1 MTKMKLLVVLSA
13 SLMLTAGQRNR
24 NNLTQRNR
32 SLQPSTTPTPADNE
46 FFDSRNCEAMNI
58 PVSPQMDHWACLCN
72 QFELQ
77 RETCEQD
84 IEKYLPSQPG
94 AKVCMDHQ
102 HYYIGLN
109 DRCNYEHDLDS
120 SNDPAGKAMQFALD
134 LFQAADPKNPDDNF
148 IVSPLSP
155 QVLLAQLTE
164 ACSEKARMEMIKGL
178 KLNGNEAASLVDA
191 LTSAANKDSTANKLD
206 IASAFFKAKSMKLL
220 DEFRDD
226 AKRNNIKMI
235 DIDFSDT
242 AQAARTVNEWANT
255 KTRGNIPQVISE
267 QGISPDMAML
277 LVNAI
282 YFKGTWLYKFNE
294 TETNR
299 RGQFESMKNK
309 KMSVHMMSQTNKLRF
324 GEINFDI
331 YSDPEKGLRWVEL
344 PYDGDELSM
353 IVLLPKMR
361 HQLDEMLSQTNGS
374 HLQEIFRVLRRNH
387 NPIKIHL
394 KMPRFTIQSSVSLV
408 QPLKKLGIKEIF
420 EDDSPLPK
428 LSKAQTRVGDVKQDA
443 FLSVD
448 EKGTT
453 ATAVSRVTIIP
464 LSLNTYDDM
473 DFKCDEPFLVMV
485 VDKTR
490 EIPLFLAKIR
500 KPLKTKDDDKRAFG

>member
-1 MTKMKLLVVLSA
+1 
-13 SLMLTAGQRNR
+13 
-24 NNLTQRNR
+24 
-32 SLQPSTTPTPADNE
+32 
-46 FFDSRNCEAMNI
+46 
-58 PVSPQMDHWACLCN
+58 
-72 QFELQ
+72 
-77 RETCEQD
+77 
-84 IEKYLPSQPG
+84 
-94 AKVCMDHQ
+94 
-102 HYYIGLN
+102 
-109 DRCNYEHDLDS
+109 
-120 SNDPAGKAMQFALD
+120 
-134 LFQAADPKNPDDNF
+134 
-148 IVSPLSP
+148 
-155 QVLLAQLTE
+155 
-164 ACSEKARMEMIKGL
+164 
-178 KLNGNEAASLVDA
+178 
-191 LTSAANKDSTANKLD
+191 
-206 IASAFFKAKSMKLL
+206 
-220 DEFRDD
+220 
-226 AKRNNIKMI
+226 
-235 DIDFSDT
+235 
-242 AQAARTVNEWANT
+242 
-255 KTRGNIPQVISE
+255 
-267 QGISPDMAML
+267 
-277 LVNAI
+277 
-282 YFKGTWLYKFNE
+282 
-294 TETNR
+294 
-299 RGQFESMKNK
+299 
-309 KMSVHMMSQTNKLRF
+309 MMSQTNKLRF

-408 QPLKKLGIKEIF
+408 QPLKKVYFLVFFNKLLVGFYAYYFFIILLQLGIKEIF

>member
-1 MTKMKLLVVLSA
+1 
-13 SLMLTAGQRNR
+13 MLTAAQKNR
-24 NNLTQRNR
+24 YNMKSRLD
-32 SLQPSTTPTPADNE
+32 QPTTTPASTVDTV
-46 FFDSRNCEAMNI
+46 FYDSRNCDSMNAAE
-58 PVSPQMDHWACLCN
+58 STEMDHWTCLCR

-77 RETCEQD
+77 RDTCEQE

-109 DRCNYEHDLDS
+109 DRCNYEQDLDS
-120 SNDPAGKAMQFALD
+120 SNDPAGKAMEFGLN

-206 IASAFFKAKSMKLL
+206 IASTFFKAKSIKLL
-220 DEFRDD
+220 DEFRDN
-226 AKRNNIKMI
+226 AKRNNMKVI
-235 DIDFSDT
+235 DVDFSDT
-242 AQAARTVNEWANT
+242 QQAAQTINEWANT

-294 TETNR
+294 TTTDKR
-299 RGQFESMKNK
+299 ARFESMKNK
-309 KMSVHMMSQTNKLRF
+309 HMSVHMMSQTNKLRF
-324 GEINFDI
+324 GEINYGI

-361 HQLDEMLSQTNGS
+361 HQLDEMLSQTNRS
-374 HLQEIFRVLRRNH
+374 HFQEIFKVIRRNH
-387 NPIKIHL
+387 NPVKIHL

-420 EDDSPLPK
+420 ESDSPLPK
-428 LSKAQTRVGDVKQDA
+428 LSKMQTRVGDVKQDA

-453 ATAVSRVTIIP
+453 ATAVSMVTIIP
-464 LSLNTYDDM
+464 LSLNTYEDIH
-473 DFKCDEPFLVMV
+473 FTCDEPFMVMV

-490 EIPLFLAKIR
+490 EMPLFMAKIR
-500 KPLKTKDDDKRAFG
+500 KPLKTK